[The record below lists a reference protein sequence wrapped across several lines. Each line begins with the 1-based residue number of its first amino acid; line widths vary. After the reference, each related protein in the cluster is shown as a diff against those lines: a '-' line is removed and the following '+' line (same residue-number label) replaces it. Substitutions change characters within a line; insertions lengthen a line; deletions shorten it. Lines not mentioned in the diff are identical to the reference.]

1 MIRERL
7 RKELR
12 AYAVTCLYLYVC
24 LGALV
29 LFKTG
34 LLREAGVSS
43 LPFGIAAVKALI
55 LGKFVLLGEGAGL
68 GSHHEGRTL
77 LHSIVRKT
85 VLFLVLLVALSVVE
99 ELVVGRVHG
108 RSFAQTLVEYESRS
122 GLEILATCLLM
133 LLVLAPFMAVQEVSR
148 ALGPGR
154 LRSLLLDRP
163 R

>member
-1 MIRERL
+1 MHERL
-7 RKELR
+7 RTELR
-12 AYAVTCLYLYVC
+12 AYAVTFLYLYVC
-24 LGALV
+24 LAALL
-29 LFKTG
+29 LFKTAV
-34 LLREAGVSS
+34 LREAGVAYA
-43 LPFGIAAVKALI
+43 PFGIAAVKALI

-68 GSHHEGRTL
+68 GSHRAERTL

-108 RSFAQTLVEYESRS
+108 RSFAQTLAEYASRS

-133 LLVLAPFMAVQEVSR
+133 LLVLVPLMAVQEVGR

-163 R
+163 Q